1 MSVKTVKSFV
11 KGFVALVK
19 GDDVAAAAEKAFRQ
33 ASSGLKSQI
42 NSLEGDT
49 VTFEDAVTDAK
60 EAQSNARI
68 NNGRAITDRDE
79 YVNKLLSAKNVV
91 TQAESK
97 LELHTTK
104 IDFLKGELVAL
115 EQEVEI
121 QEA

>member
-11 KGFVALVK
+11 KSFVALVK

-60 EAQSNARI
+60 EAQANARI
-68 NNGRAITDRDE
+68 NNGKPITNRDE
-79 YVNKLLSAKNVV
+79 YVSKLLLAKNVV
-91 TQAESK
+91 THAESK
-97 LELHTTK
+97 LEIHLAK

-115 EQEVEI
+115 EQEVE
-121 QEA
+121 EA